1 MPADLVRFGDD
12 LELDR
17 VGFELRR
24 SGTAL
29 KLERIPMEILFLLV
43 ERKGQ
48 LIGRADIVARVWGKD
63 VFLDTDNSINSAIR
77 KIRMVLRDDADKPRF
92 IQTIS
97 GRGYRFIAKVSE
109 IEDAPASEPPAT
121 LESPLDVPGADVPGA
136 KLNDKGERPIN
147 LQQLEPS
154 AEPAQAAFA
163 ANSTVT
169 PGRGNRGRAILFL
182 SVATLAL
189 SLVCYFLFHRSSRL
203 TDKDTIVLADFTN
216 TTGDTVF
223 DDTLRQGLSV
233 QLEQSPF
240 LSLVSDER
248 IRQILRLMAQPS
260 DARLT
265 PEIAR
270 DLCQRAE
277 STAVL
282 EGSIAKIGIHYLLIL
297 KAVNCASGETLA
309 STEAQAGDKNHVLD
323 ALGEIAAGMRN
334 KLGESLGT
342 VQQFDM
348 PLEQATTPSLDALK
362 AFSMGMK
369 ALTTVGVSVAT
380 SFFKQA
386 IQLDPNFALAY
397 AWLGL
402 CSNVVGE
409 PTLGAEYTRKA
420 YELRDRVS
428 LSEKYLIMARFNKQ
442 VTGNMQKAEQAC
454 QVWIQAY
461 PRAAM
466 PHTFLAGSI
475 YPNTGQYEKSVEE
488 GREAI
493 RLNPAFSASYS
504 ISMLG
509 SIDLDRIDQANVI
522 YQQALERKLT
532 NSYFLLPLY
541 EIAFLK
547 NDAAGMTQQ
556 VKAAAGNPVVEGTLL
571 ATDAESAAFFG
582 RLKNSRELSRRAED
596 SAERAEENE
605 TTATFIAVSA
615 LREGL
620 FGNKEEARRS
630 AILAVDRSTGR
641 DVQYGAAL
649 ALAYGGDDRR
659 AQALTDDLARRFPE
673 DTVVQ
678 FNFVPTLRAKLAAD
692 RGNLAEAIEGLR
704 VATPYELGQST
715 FSTYG
720 WTALYPIFVRGEVYL
735 AAHRGAEAAG
745 EFQTILAHRGIAL
758 NSPIAALAHLQLAR
772 AYALN
777 GDKIKAKA
785 AFQDFLSLWQ
795 NADPEIPILKQ
806 AKADYLKL
814 N

>member
-121 LESPLDVPGADVPGA
+121 LESPLDVLGADVPGA

-154 AEPAQAAFA
+154 TEPAQAAIA

-334 KLGESLGT
+334 KLGESRGT

-509 SIDLDRIDQANVI
+509 SIELNRIDQANVI
-522 YQQALERKLT
+522 YQQALERKLM

-772 AYALN
+772 AYVLN
-777 GDKIKAKA
+777 GEKIKAKA